1 MSFSVQQKNCYMQ
14 LLTVSAHRKEV
25 EVIKKKKKEILVLVQ
40 EVDLAL
46 QCFPE
51 QGMDWQDGGRSQEIL
66 KWQS

>member
-1 MSFSVQQKNCYMQ
+1 MQ

-25 EVIKKKKKEILVLVQ
+25 EVIKKKILVLVQ